1 MSAQPGIGE
10 WYRIRGGDQFEVV
23 AIDEDD
29 GTIEVQYS
37 DGTVEELDL
46 GDWEAQQTSGNV
58 EEADAPDDWSGSAD
72 FDKDREEVGYNSHFD
87 SSPHVSG
94 GLEGLDLFENP
105 DFSFQ

>member
-37 DGTVEELDL
+37 DGTVAELDL
-46 GDWEAQQTSGNV
+46 GDWEAQQTSRNV
-58 EEADAPDDWSGSAD
+58 EEADAPATPKPATSKPATSKPAQPQ
-72 FDKDREEVGYNSHFD
+72 RSR
-87 SSPHVSG
+87 
-94 GLEGLDLFENP
+94 
-105 DFSFQ
+105 